1 MADGKEQITLL
12 DVENTKITNRCEVL
26 HQLNLSLEE
35 DRKSL
40 MSQVSLLLSQYH
52 DLLTQTLDD
61 KEHYHEEER
70 EYSER
75 MNNLRRQKE
84 KLEEKI
90 MEQYKKMENS
100 TPKKKGLGFSLV
112 KKMRKAGSSMFL
124 SSPGAGARA
133 RSRQEQDQDSS
144 SLGSGG
150 NDSLDSG
157 GGQSPAE
164 NMMEGDKMMFR
175 RGVTLPPMISTGH
188 ETDSDAGNI
197 ADNDSLAS
205 FLSSVHMANNELD
218 MTDHIPTRDT
228 GLVPRDNR
236 EQEFD
241 TVSYQSANT
250 FSNIT
255 TPTNSRK
262 NSEKQPR

>member
-1 MADGKEQITLL
+1 MFSGWLADGKEQMTLL

-100 TPKKKGLGFSLV
+100 TPKKKGIGFSLV

-124 SSPGAGARA
+124 SSPGG
-133 RSRQEQDQDSS
+133 RSRSRNQDGDHDSS

-150 NDSLDSG
+150 NDSIDSG
-157 GGQSPAE
+157 GGHSPSE
-164 NMMEGDKMMFR
+164 TMMDSDKMMFR
-175 RGVTLPPMISTGH
+175 RGVALPSGLGGH
-188 ETDSDAGNI
+188 GGYIVFARY
-197 ADNDSLAS
+197 
-205 FLSSVHMANNELD
+205 F
-218 MTDHIPTRDT
+218 
-228 GLVPRDNR
+228 
-236 EQEFD
+236 F
-241 TVSYQSANT
+241 
-250 FSNIT
+250 
-255 TPTNSRK
+255 
-262 NSEKQPR
+262 